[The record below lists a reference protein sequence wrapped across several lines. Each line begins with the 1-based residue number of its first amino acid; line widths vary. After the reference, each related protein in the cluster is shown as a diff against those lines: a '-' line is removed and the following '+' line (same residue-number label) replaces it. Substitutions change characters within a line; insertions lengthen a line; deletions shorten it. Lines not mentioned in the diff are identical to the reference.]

1 MNDITDDIHTPLN
14 EDNDQPF
21 VTLTREQA
29 LPVLCK
35 MLDSLSENNR
45 DEWDRIAT
53 EYTPEKV
60 ICYHDILKPF
70 GITQV
75 EISHVFEPDDF
86 LCAEQ
91 VVVVDNDE

>member
-1 MNDITDDIHTPLN
+1 MNDITNGMHPPLN
-14 EDNDQPF
+14 EDNDKPM

-29 LPVLCK
+29 LTVLCN

-53 EYTPEKV
+53 EYSSEK
-60 ICYHDILKPF
+60 IMCYHDILKPF

-75 EISHVFEPDDF
+75 EISHAFEPDSFFYVD
-86 LCAEQ
+86 Q
-91 VVVVDNDE
+91 VVVADE